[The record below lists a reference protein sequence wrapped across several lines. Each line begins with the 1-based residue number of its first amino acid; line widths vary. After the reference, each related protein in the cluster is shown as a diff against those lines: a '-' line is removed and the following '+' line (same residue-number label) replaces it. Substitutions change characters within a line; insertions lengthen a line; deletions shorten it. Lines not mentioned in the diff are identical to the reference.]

1 MSLGGFAGF
10 GSLCDN
16 YAWILLTVSDDPVLK
31 CFIFSKKCALFDW
44 FFLLKSKYIDTGIDR
59 HALKHNTGLFL
70 VGTMKLKYTLSGG
83 RVDAWPTLFFG
94 EHSAVCVPECDWFH
108 YSRDDISPRS
118 VAMPVVVNKHSMAF
132 ILLVSSPLVCSGCT
146 FKFSSKSIFQRLS
159 LFVRSCKNTPISVF
173 NHLYSRKDMKR
184 LPSKMR
190 NTSNS
195 GKQKM
200 PAGKNQSSAMWGY
213 EGRES
218 FRRLGSQKPGEVW
231 IKLRMFF
238 EILLDKSEV
247 PAPSSEGSCSVLQR
261 RISLR
266 CLI

>member
-146 FKFSSKSIFQRLS
+146 FPQRASFSVSHSLSEVVKIHQFLS
-159 LFVRSCKNTPISVF
+159 LIIYILARTWRGFPPKWEIRPTQGNKKCLLARTKAVQCE
-173 NHLYSRKDMKR
+173 DMKVVSHFGD
-184 LPSKMR
+184 LAPR
-190 NTSNS
+190 NLEKF
-195 GKQKM
+195 G
-200 PAGKNQSSAMWGY
+200 
-213 EGRES
+213 
-218 FRRLGSQKPGEVW
+218 
-231 IKLRMFF
+231 
-238 EILLDKSEV
+238 
-247 PAPSSEGSCSVLQR
+247 
-261 RISLR
+261 
-266 CLI
+266 